1 MEAPEKTRDERGRPI
16 AHTRRSPDKNKG
28 QKKNSPR
35 PNEVNGRTKIA
46 AREQRNGENPG
57 GGGWLECRA
66 SIVVKVRY
74 SR

>member
-1 MEAPEKTRDERGRPI
+1 MSAAGQLPTRDEALIR
-16 AHTRRSPDKNKG
+16 TKG
-28 QKKNSPR
+28 KKKNSPR